1 MANRALVITGRV
13 TSGVVALGAAFV
25 LIAGASVLPL
35 PTLDTSAEGVEI
47 TPVSVGQER
56 VCPGPLLRLGDA
68 NGQGA
73 TTVNAFGAANM
84 VSSSGAATL
93 TPSPLQDVDVVSSQS
108 GQTSAL
114 LSSTTAT
121 VASDLLSG
129 AQAQTAFESDAFGLA
144 AISCNEGGATSWI
157 VAGATDTGRTSLLLL
172 ANPSPVP
179 ATVDI
184 YLYGVE
190 GPVEAGGL
198 SQLIIAPHTQR
209 VLPLSGYA
217 PGDAQLAMRIDSTGG
232 LISATLE
239 QSIVRGLEPGGVD
252 LVGPSAT
259 PSRTQIIPGVRVATS
274 AARDQRAQV
283 GGSQDVETT
292 LRVMVPGA
300 DNATVTVGVTGDT
313 ADALGTSLEVTAR
326 SGTVTDILLPGLTDG
341 TYTVTAKSNVPIVTA
356 VRASVVSP
364 PDDSSSESDDEEEE
378 DEEETTVSQG
388 GELVSGS
395 GADVTIVDGE
405 RIDLAWFASASELEE
420 DTTFAVA
427 GGPAPRLSL
436 VNSGDADTSV
446 TLTAADGTAQEIA
459 VPAGGAVSVD
469 VGVTFYTLSN
479 VASVRG
485 AVSFQ
490 GDGALA
496 SYPVR
501 QANPL
506 ATPLTV
512 YH

>member
-1 MANRALVITGRV
+1 M
-13 TSGVVALGAAFV
+13 
-25 LIAGASVLPL
+25 
-35 PTLDTSAEGVEI
+35 
-47 TPVSVGQER
+47 
-56 VCPGPLLRLGDA
+56 
-68 NGQGA
+68 
-73 TTVNAFGAANM
+73 
-84 VSSSGAATL
+84 
-93 TPSPLQDVDVVSSQS
+93 
-108 GQTSAL
+108 
-114 LSSTTAT
+114 
-121 VASDLLSG
+121 
-129 AQAQTAFESDAFGLA
+129 
-144 AISCNEGGATSWI
+144 
-157 VAGATDTGRTSLLLL
+157 AGATDTGRTSLLLL

-184 YLYGVE
+184 YLYGIE

-198 SQLIIAPHTQR
+198 TQLLIAPHTQR

-217 PGDAQLAMRIDSTGG
+217 PGDAQLAMRIDSAGG

-252 LVGPSAT
+252 LVGPSAA
-259 PSRTQIIPGVRVATS
+259 PSLTQVIPGVRVATS

-292 LRVMVPGA
+292 LRVMVPGGE
-300 DNATVTVGVTGDT
+300 NGTVTVGVTGDT

-326 SGTVTDILLPGLTDG
+326 SGTVTDIPLPGLTDG
-341 TYTVTAKSNVPIVTA
+341 TYTVTATSDVPIVTA

-364 PDDSSSESDDEEEE
+364 PDASASDESDDEG
-378 DEEETTVSQG
+378 DEEEATVSQG

-405 RIDLAWFASASELEE
+405 RIDLAWFASAAELEE

-436 VNSGDADTSV
+436 VNSGDSDTTV

-459 VPAGGAVSVD
+459 VPAGGAVSID
-469 VGVTFYTLSN
+469 VGVTSYTLSK